1 MHLHSGVN
9 VENFESV
16 KSVTVFSTTTC
27 SSCKVLMSWLEKENV
42 SYVKKMTD
50 EDEEAMAEFMKVN
63 DGAFGVPFTVIEYE
77 SGPETKI
84 IGFHKSKFKEAL
96 RL

>member
-1 MHLHSGVN
+1 M
-9 VENFESV
+9 ENFESV

-96 RL
+96 GL

>member
-42 SYVKKMTD
+42 PYVKKMTD

-84 IGFHKSKFKEAL
+84 VGFHKSKFKEAL
-96 RL
+96 GL